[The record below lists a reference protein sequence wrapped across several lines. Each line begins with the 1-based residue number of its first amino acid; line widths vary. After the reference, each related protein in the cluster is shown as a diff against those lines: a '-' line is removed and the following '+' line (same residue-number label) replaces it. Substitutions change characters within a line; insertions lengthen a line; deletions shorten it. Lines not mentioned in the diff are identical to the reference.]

1 MSHILQVEA
10 GWIASVTSSSVNEGP
25 SGTLGHDKSPKDM
38 ASSILSHNKH
48 KSTGS
53 ILRYL
58 QFVINRSGKNMS
70 SSHKAKIQHAM
81 SIIRHK
87 KRG

>member
-1 MSHILQVEA
+1 MSHVLQVE
-10 GWIASVTSSSVNEGP
+10 GWIQGVTSSSVNEGP
-25 SGTLGHDKSPKDM
+25 SGTLGHDKSPKAM
-38 ASSILSHNKH
+38 ARAILSHNKH

-70 SSHKAKIQHAM
+70 PSHKAKIHSAM
-81 SIIRHK
+81 NLIRHK
-87 KRG
+87 RR

>member
-1 MSHILQVEA
+1 MSYVLQVE
-10 GWIASVTSSSVNEGP
+10 GWIQGVTSSSVNEGP
-25 SGTLGHDKSPKDM
+25 AGTLGHDKSPKAM
-38 ASSILSHNKH
+38 ARAILAHNKH

-70 SSHKAKIQHAM
+70 ASHKSKIHSAM
-81 SIIRHK
+81 ALIRHR
-87 KRG
+87 KRGT